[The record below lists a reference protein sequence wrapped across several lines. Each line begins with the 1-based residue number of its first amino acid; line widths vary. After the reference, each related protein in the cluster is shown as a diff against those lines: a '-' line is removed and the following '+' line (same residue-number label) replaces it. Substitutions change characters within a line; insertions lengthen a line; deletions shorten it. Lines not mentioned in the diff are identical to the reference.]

1 MVYQFAIRNICVSD
15 INDNV
20 YIVTIDI
27 SLRKNNGEE
36 KRMKILSIE
45 ISDRITKVLE
55 TDYKKDSPKVY
66 NCFAFKTPKDVV
78 VEGKVMF
85 QKEFRIQLL
94 QHLAEKGIQTK
105 KAIFVVNSAKIAS
118 RMVEIPNVKE
128 NKIQS
133 LLEENIN
140 DYFPVDLEQYKI
152 SYRLTSDIKAQ
163 KGEMLKLFVIAVPKD
178 IIGSYYNL
186 AQQSGLEFVCLD
198 YEGNSIYQI
207 IKSLNV
213 KVRQVYLEIGENSST
228 VTIASGHVLEMQRTF
243 YYGLGEAIDKIKTS
257 SFCEG
262 DSFLAQLTAIQREQY
277 VHAQELESKDHE
289 LNDLRLEIE
298 EVIQPVVNNITRII
312 KYFSSQNPEEQLA
325 GCTLIGIGTYFRG
338 FRELLEEELGLQVSL
353 IDDHAKMLNRKVAI
367 EKISEDAHLASYLVS
382 LGAVMDPVNLTIQSG
397 KKNGQGFTIIPG
409 DSLSVGFLTLALGVV
424 ASLALIASILIPNMQ
439 LETEIKEFEIEKRQ
453 YTSAKVV
460 QEQFLSAENCAKDMD
475 FMEKIIR
482 GPANEVADILEEM
495 EDKLPSN
502 SYAGSISVDEAGI
515 VMSMTSASKPEVAK
529 VLEQLKTIEN
539 FSEVSVSSISSE
551 KNDSGQTPVRYTITC
566 NFPKQPAVDLKKE
579 GN

>member
-1 MVYQFAIRNICVSD
+1 
-15 INDNV
+15 
-20 YIVTIDI
+20 
-27 SLRKNNGEE
+27 
-36 KRMKILSIE
+36 MKILSIE

-55 TDYKKDSPKVY
+55 TDYQKESPKVY
-66 NCFAFKTPKDVV
+66 NCVAFKTPKDVV

-152 SYRLTSDIKAQ
+152 SYRLTSDTKAQ
-163 KGEMLKLFVIAVPKD
+163 KGQLLKLFVTAVPKD

-186 AQQSGLEFVCLD
+186 AQQSGLEFVCVD

-213 KVRQVYLEIGENSST
+213 KERRVYLEIGENSST
-228 VTIASGHVLEMQRTF
+228 VTIANGHELEMQRTF
-243 YYGLGEAIDKIKTS
+243 YYGLGEVIDKIKTS
-257 SFCEG
+257 PFCEG
-262 DSFLAQLTAIQREQY
+262 ESFSAQLKAIQREQY
-277 VHAQELESKDHE
+277 MHAQDADSEDHQLHE
-289 LNDLRLEIE
+289 FRKEIDE
-298 EVIQPVVNNITRII
+298 AIQPVVDNIIRII
-312 KYFSSQNPEEQLA
+312 KYFSSQDPDAQLA
-325 GCTLIGIGTYFRG
+325 GCTLIGMGTYFRG
-338 FRELLEEELGLQVSL
+338 LRELLEEELGLSVSL
-353 IDDHAKMLNRKVAI
+353 IDDHAKMLNHKFAI
-367 EKISEDAHLASYLVS
+367 GKISEDANLGSYLVA
-382 LGAVMDPVNLTIQSG
+382 LGAALDPMNLTIQSS
-397 KKNGQGFTIIPG
+397 KKEGQGFTIIPG
-409 DSLSVGFLTLALGVV
+409 DSLSVGILVLVLGVV
-424 ASLALIASILIPNMQ
+424 ASVALMASVLIPNMQ
-439 LETEIKEFEIEKRQ
+439 LKTNIKEYEIEKRQ
-453 YTSAKVV
+453 YASAKTV
-460 QEQFLSAENCAKDMD
+460 QEEFLNAQNCAKDMD

-482 GPANEVADILEEM
+482 GPANEIAKILEEM

-515 VMSMTSASKPEVAK
+515 VMAMTSSSKTEVAK
-529 VLEQLKTIEN
+529 VLEQLKTIEE
-539 FSEVSVSSISSE
+539 FSEVSVSSLSSE
-551 KNDSGQTPVRYTITC
+551 KNDSGQTPVTYTITC
-566 NFPKQPAVDLKKE
+566 NFPKQATVDLKKG

>member
-1 MVYQFAIRNICVSD
+1 MC
-15 INDNV
+15 
-20 YIVTIDI
+20 IVTIDI
-27 SLRKNNGEE
+27 SLRKNKGEE

-45 ISDRITKVLE
+45 ISERITKVLE
-55 TDYKKDSPKVY
+55 TDYKKESPKVY

-140 DYFPVDLEQYKI
+140 DYFPVDLEQYQI
-152 SYRLTSDIKAQ
+152 SYRLTSDTKAQ
-163 KGEMLKLFVIAVPKD
+163 KGQMLKLFVIAVPKD

-213 KVRQVYLEIGENSST
+213 KERQVYLEIGESSST
-228 VTIASGHVLEMQRTF
+228 VTIANGHELEMQRTF
-243 YYGLGEAIDKIKTS
+243 YYGLGEVIDKIKTS

-262 DSFLAQLTAIQREQY
+262 DSFSAQLKAVQREQY
-277 VHAQELESKDHE
+277 VHAQEIDSDDQQLVE
-289 LNDLRLEIE
+289 LRSEIE
-298 EVIQPVVNNITRII
+298 ELIQPVVNNITRII
-312 KYFSSQNPEEQLA
+312 KYFSSQDPDAQLA

-338 FRELLEEELGLQVSL
+338 FRELLEEELGLSVSL

-367 EKISEDAHLASYLVS
+367 EKISEGAHLASYLVS
-382 LGAVMDPVNLTIQSG
+382 LGAVIDPMNLTIQSS
-397 KKNGQGFTIIPG
+397 KKDGQGFTIIPG
-409 DSLSVGFLTLALGVV
+409 DSLSVGILVLVLGVV
-424 ASLALIASILIPNMQ
+424 ASVALIASVLIPNMQ
-439 LETEIKEFEIEKRQ
+439 LETNIKELEIEKRQ
-453 YTSAKVV
+453 YTSAKTV
-460 QEQFLSAENCAKDMD
+460 QTEFLNAQNCAQDMD

-482 GPANEVADILEEM
+482 GPANEVANILEEM

-502 SYAGSISVDEAGI
+502 SYAASISVDEAGI
-515 VMSMTSASKPEVAK
+515 VMAMTSSSKTEVAK
-529 VLEQLKTIEN
+529 VLEQLKTIEE
-539 FSEVSVSSISSE
+539 FSEVTVSSLSSE
-551 KNDSGQTPVRYTITC
+551 KNDSGQTPVKYTITC
-566 NFPKQPAVDLKKE
+566 NFPKQETVDLKKG

>member
-1 MVYQFAIRNICVSD
+1 
-15 INDNV
+15 V

-27 SLRKNNGEE
+27 SLRKNKGEE

-45 ISDRITKVLE
+45 ISERITKVLE
-55 TDYKKDSPKVY
+55 TDYKKESPKVY

-140 DYFPVDLEQYKI
+140 DYFPVDLEQYQI
-152 SYRLTSDIKAQ
+152 SYRLTSDTKAQ
-163 KGEMLKLFVIAVPKD
+163 KGQMLKLFVIAVPKD

-213 KVRQVYLEIGENSST
+213 KERQVYLEIGESSST
-228 VTIASGHVLEMQRTF
+228 VTIANGHELEMQRTF
-243 YYGLGEAIDKIKTS
+243 YYGLGEVIDKIKTS

-262 DSFLAQLTAIQREQY
+262 DSFSAQLKAVQREQY
-277 VHAQELESKDHE
+277 VHAQEIDSDDHQLVE
-289 LNDLRLEIE
+289 LRSEIE
-298 EVIQPVVNNITRII
+298 ELIQPVVNNITRII
-312 KYFSSQNPEEQLA
+312 KYFSSQDLDAQLA
-325 GCTLIGIGTYFRG
+325 GCTLIGIGAYFRG
-338 FRELLEEELGLQVSL
+338 FRELLEEELGLSVSL

-367 EKISEDAHLASYLVS
+367 EKISEGAHLASYLVS
-382 LGAVMDPVNLTIQSG
+382 LGAVIDPMNLTIQSS
-397 KKNGQGFTIIPG
+397 KKDGQGFTIIPG
-409 DSLSVGFLTLALGVV
+409 DSLSVGILVLVLGVV
-424 ASLALIASILIPNMQ
+424 ASAALIASVLIPNMQ
-439 LETEIKEFEIEKRQ
+439 LKTNIKEFEIEKRQ
-453 YTSAKVV
+453 YASAKVV
-460 QEQFLSAENCAKDMD
+460 QGEHLNAQNCAKDME

-482 GPANEVADILEEM
+482 GPANEVANILEEM

-502 SYAGSISVDEAGI
+502 SYAASISVDEAGI
-515 VMSMTSASKPEVAK
+515 VMAMTSSSKNEVAK
-529 VLEQLKTIEN
+529 VLEQLKTIEE
-539 FSEVSVSSISSE
+539 FSEVTVSSLSSE
-551 KNDSGQTPVRYTITC
+551 KNDSGQTPVKYTITC
-566 NFPKQPAVDLKKE
+566 NFPKQETVDLKKG

>member
-1 MVYQFAIRNICVSD
+1 
-15 INDNV
+15 
-20 YIVTIDI
+20 
-27 SLRKNNGEE
+27 
-36 KRMKILSIE
+36 MKILSIE
-45 ISDRITKVLE
+45 ISERITKVLE
-55 TDYKKDSPKVY
+55 TDYKKESPKVY

-140 DYFPVDLEQYKI
+140 DYFPVDLEQYQI
-152 SYRLTSDIKAQ
+152 SYRLTSDTKAQ
-163 KGEMLKLFVIAVPKD
+163 KGQMLKLFVIAVPKD

-213 KVRQVYLEIGENSST
+213 KERQVYLEIGESSST
-228 VTIASGHVLEMQRTF
+228 VTIANGHELEMQRTF
-243 YYGLGEAIDKIKTS
+243 YYGLGEVIDKIKTS

-262 DSFLAQLTAIQREQY
+262 DSFSAQLKAVQREQY
-277 VHAQELESKDHE
+277 VHAQEIDSDDHQLVE
-289 LNDLRLEIE
+289 LRSEIE
-298 EVIQPVVNNITRII
+298 ELIQPVVNNITRII
-312 KYFSSQNPEEQLA
+312 KYFSSQDPDAQLA

-338 FRELLEEELGLQVSL
+338 FRELLEEELGLSVSF

-367 EKISEDAHLASYLVS
+367 EKISEGAHLASYLVS
-382 LGAVMDPVNLTIQSG
+382 LGAVIDPMNLTIQSS
-397 KKNGQGFTIIPG
+397 KKDGQGFTIIPG
-409 DSLSVGFLTLALGVV
+409 DSLSVGILVLVLGVV
-424 ASLALIASILIPNMQ
+424 ASAALIASVLIPNMQ
-439 LETEIKEFEIEKRQ
+439 LKTNIKEFEIEKRQ
-453 YTSAKVV
+453 YASAKTV
-460 QEQFLSAENCAKDMD
+460 QTEFLNAQNCAKDMD

-482 GPANEVADILEEM
+482 GPANEVANILEEM

-502 SYAGSISVDEAGI
+502 SYAASISVDEAGI
-515 VMSMTSASKPEVAK
+515 VMAMTSSSKTEVAK
-529 VLEQLKTIEN
+529 VLEQLKTIEE
-539 FSEVSVSSISSE
+539 FSEVTVSSLSSE
-551 KNDSGQTPVRYTITC
+551 KNDSGQTPVKYTITC
-566 NFPKQPAVDLKKE
+566 NFPKQETVDLKKG